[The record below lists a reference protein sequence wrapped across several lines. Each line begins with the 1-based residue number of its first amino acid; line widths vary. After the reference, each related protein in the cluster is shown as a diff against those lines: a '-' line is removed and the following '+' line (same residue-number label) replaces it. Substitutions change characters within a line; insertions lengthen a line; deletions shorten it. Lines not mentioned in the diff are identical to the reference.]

1 MTPPLEAASLTFT
14 YPASSVPVFHSFGL
28 AVRAGEMLA
37 VHGPSGCGK
46 STLLYL
52 LGLFLRPTA
61 GEVLLR
67 GVATSRMGDRERSR
81 LRAHD
86 TGIVLQDALLHDRLT
101 LVENV
106 AEAALFSGAR
116 WGPALAAARER
127 LEAVGLGAAADHLPS
142 KVSGGQAQRAA
153 LCRALGRE
161 PSVVLADEPT
171 GNLDPVAGGSVVG
184 ALRAAASSGAA
195 VVVVTHAPAVI
206 EACDRAV
213 ALA

>member
-86 TGIVLQDALLHDRLT
+86 IGIVLQDALLHDRLT

>member
-86 TGIVLQDALLHDRLT
+86 IGIVLQDALLHDRLT

-142 KVSGGQAQRAA
+142 RVSGGQAQRAA
-153 LCRALGRE
+153 LCRALVRE